1 MDRSSNRHA
10 KGIEVVLQ
18 SFEED
23 IIECTIQLRLS
34 TANNEAKYEAVLT
47 RLSTKTTK
55 PKESE
60 WSTLALLRDR
70 QIKILQ

>member
-23 IIECTIQLRLS
+23 IIECTIQLRFP